1 MQQVESVKYLVCRA
15 VGHNQYSLYIVPQC
29 TQVPSTVCTSE
40 VAIGVVATIL
50 IECLLAAPI
59 IAVVLALCWK
69 RR

>member
-1 MQQVESVKYLVCRA
+1 MALIF
-15 VGHNQYSLYIVPQC
+15 NFILVPQC
-29 TQVPSTVCTSE
+29 TQVSSTICTSE
-40 VAIGVVATIL
+40 VAIGVVATLL